1 MNNYLAGL
9 PLENSD
15 YTVDARID
23 YTISPRNKFSVVGVG
38 GNRGFGGEPNYSSL
52 TQLPKPYAAGTLE
65 NDKTASGVLS
75 YTFVASQTLINS
87 LKYGFTRTW
96 GEKFSISNGTP
107 YNSAAAGILG
117 LPSGNASSSMPAVSF
132 SNGSEYNS
140 PTTPTNW
147 GSTPSSG
154 PRGTNSYTAIDSLQ
168 WIKGR
173 HNFTFGAQVQWLE
186 TNSAGYGGL
195 SNVVNLAANGETTA
209 YWLYGVS
216 TANQAQYTGG
226 SAYASFLIGAI
237 ETGTLNTQSVTDLGG
252 RFRPDALYIQDDWRF
267 SPKLTLNLG
276 IRYDYLQPYHE
287 VHDRIT
293 FLNPTQINPIVGVPG
308 VLEFAGFPGQGIFS
322 NVTSSAYTNYI
333 CHCTTPVHPYNKNF
347 EPRIGFAYA
356 ANQGLVIRG
365 GFGINL
371 THAGGAGGGADATSG
386 SGNSSLYS
394 ASNSYGGGGSQG
406 PPAFFLNNTISGTPN
421 NASYIPPFQG
431 STYST
436 TSTPPGATVGGN
448 CVTTAGSSNSCWSY
462 FPPLNIPGLN
472 VSPLQSTG
480 NYSYSTCPYY
490 TAGLCNATNQ
500 FDCGQS
506 QGDCQPGGINFAD
519 PYYGG
524 RGPQF
529 INYNFGFQQMINKKA
544 VLSVNYA
551 GSQTHFLPGGAGRGY
566 AQNGISPDYSE
577 ELQNLLP
584 CYDGSTAQS
593 NFAQVQAII
602 PSFHLPWTTAGG
614 FVGPTTACVNKA
626 LEAFPQFGSFNDI
639 WPDTGNSNYN
649 SVQFSVIQ
657 RPWHNLSGFIN
668 YTRAKSIDDTHNHRT
683 QYPVGPQDGNFTKNY
698 SANAIDRGLGSFNQ
712 TNQFNATWVYSFPI
726 GRGQAFFA
734 TNRIMGLIG
743 GGWQLSGIYRYRDGY
758 PLQITYSGQNNAQA
772 NAGQGTSMPDYSPGF
787 DKRQARINGRWGRAP
802 GSTAATVGS
811 YQYLNPNAFE
821 CPDSPVSAPL
831 QTCGTTASGS
841 NDTWKLGNIAKSA
854 PDGLYGPGWWDIDMG
869 IRRTFTVIERP
880 TLHLSFQ
887 LEADASNVTNS
898 TFFNIANNSNN
909 TAAWN
914 NNCTP
919 QAISCNSG
927 YGAVIG
933 QNPAIK
939 PRDWQF
945 AGRFRF

>member
-1 MNNYLAGL
+1 
-9 PLENSD
+9 
-15 YTVDARID
+15 
-23 YTISPRNKFSVVGVG
+23 
-38 GNRGFGGEPNYSSL
+38 
-52 TQLPKPYAAGTLE
+52 
-65 NDKTASGVLS
+65 
-75 YTFVASQTLINS
+75 
-87 LKYGFTRTW
+87 
-96 GEKFSISNGTP
+96 
-107 YNSAAAGILG
+107 
-117 LPSGNASSSMPAVSF
+117 
-132 SNGSEYNS
+132 
-140 PTTPTNW
+140 
-147 GSTPSSG
+147 
-154 PRGTNSYTAIDSLQ
+154 
-168 WIKGR
+168 
-173 HNFTFGAQVQWLE
+173 
-186 TNSAGYGGL
+186 
-195 SNVVNLAANGETTA
+195 
-209 YWLYGVS
+209 
-216 TANQAQYTGG
+216 
-226 SAYASFLIGAI
+226 
-237 ETGTLNTQSVTDLGG
+237 
-252 RFRPDALYIQDDWRF
+252 
-267 SPKLTLNLG
+267 
-276 IRYDYLQPYHE
+276 
-287 VHDRIT
+287 
-293 FLNPTQINPIVGVPG
+293 
-308 VLEFAGFPGQGIFS
+308 
-322 NVTSSAYTNYI
+322 
-333 CHCTTPVHPYNKNF
+333 
-347 EPRIGFAYA
+347 
-356 ANQGLVIRG
+356 
-365 GFGINL
+365 
-371 THAGGAGGGADATSG
+371 
-386 SGNSSLYS
+386 
-394 ASNSYGGGGSQG
+394 
-406 PPAFFLNNTISGTPN
+406 
-421 NASYIPPFQG
+421 
-431 STYST
+431 
-436 TSTPPGATVGGN
+436 
-448 CVTTAGSSNSCWSY
+448 
-462 FPPLNIPGLN
+462 LNIPGLN

-480 NYSYSTCPYY
+480 TYSYSTCPYY

-500 FDCGQS
+500 FDCAQS
-506 QGDCQPGGINFAD
+506 QGDCSPGGINFAD

-584 CYDGSTAQS
+584 CYDGSTAMS

-602 PSFHLPWTTAGG
+602 PTFHLPWTTAGG

-626 LEAFPQFGSFNDI
+626 LEAFPQYGSFNDI

-668 YTRAKSIDDTHNHRT
+668 YTRSKSIDDTHNHRT

-743 GGWQLSGIYRYRDGY
+743 GGWQLSGIYKYRDGY
-758 PLQITYSGQNNAQA
+758 PLQITYAGQNNAQA

-821 CPDSPVSAPL
+821 CPDSPVSNPL

-869 IRRTFTVIERP
+869 LRRTFTVIERP

-887 LEADASNVTNS
+887 LEADTSNVTNS

-909 TAAWN
+909 TASWN